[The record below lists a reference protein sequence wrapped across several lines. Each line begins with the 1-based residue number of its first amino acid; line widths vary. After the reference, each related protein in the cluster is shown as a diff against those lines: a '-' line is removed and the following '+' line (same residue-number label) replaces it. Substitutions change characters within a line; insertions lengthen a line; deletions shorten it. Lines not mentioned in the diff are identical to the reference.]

1 MPSFEHG
8 RNTAVFLDGLNLSPY
23 LTATDFSIDLDTAD
37 TTTYGSTWKSSI
49 AGTIG
54 AKVDFGGYYDPAQT
68 AFESLAGVDPAAVL
82 TYCPGDNTAIG
93 DKARMLSV
101 QETSWMQ
108 SSPVGG
114 VVAVK
119 LSVLG
124 SGVVAAEGSLLHPLG
139 EDTNTTTGAERDD
152 AAATATGWTAH
163 LHVTAVDGGSW
174 VIKLQDAAVSN
185 TYSDVT
191 GGAFTAKTAA
201 GAQRLSSASSTTALR
216 RYVRYVA
223 TRTGGSAGDGI
234 TFVLAYS
241 RNA

>member
-124 SGVVAAEGSLLHPLG
+124 SGVVDSPPETPRPLSRLVTRLTDLAIAKILEGVAGAFAPLANIDF
-139 EDTNTTTGAERDD
+139 ETCASGAEAGFAEIGR
-152 AAATATGWTAH
+152 AH
-163 LHVTAVDGGSW
+163 V
-174 VIKLQDAAVSN
+174 
-185 TYSDVT
+185 
-191 GGAFTAKTAA
+191 
-201 GAQRLSSASSTTALR
+201 
-216 RYVRYVA
+216 
-223 TRTGGSAGDGI
+223 
-234 TFVLAYS
+234 
-241 RNA
+241 